1 MKKTPKIKAVI
12 YILLT
17 GVILILLRNIVYI
30 SHKISKFIENNL
42 LFKNIIIYK
51 NMNDALIILLAT
63 TMVSLILYLLYV
75 FYDKSVEYN
84 NLKSFVNTR
93 TDKLEGLFANI
104 NKNNINF
111 VKEDSEICRKLK
123 NSGSS

>member
-1 MKKTPKIKAVI
+1 
-12 YILLT
+12 
-17 GVILILLRNIVYI
+17 
-30 SHKISKFIENNL
+30 
-42 LFKNIIIYK
+42 
-51 NMNDALIILLAT
+51 MNDALIILLAT